1 MVHELSVINDP
12 DLPSH
17 PVQRAVISLGDVLD
31 SVTECEED
39 EHTLGG
45 ERILAAGKD

>member
-31 SVTECEED
+31 LVECEED
-39 EHTLGG
+39 EHALGG
-45 ERILAAGKD
+45 EGILAAGKD